1 MWDVFINLLL
11 TFNIF
16 FFHFKTSTN
25 CKSPSYNTILPL
37 INLVAPGFLCLVF
50 FSLLLTNKD
59 CREIWKG
66 CFAKCCNVFELCRPF
81 ETKLRAETDRSRCSS
96 TLTVLSDRKDSLP
109 YVGKRVDP
117 LAVKGKQPYPYPSHV
132 GRFLMRAKNQR
143 SSSLT
148 ALPMVQPNKTVVE
161 RNSVIEIIVSP
172 PPIELDERYRSHSV
186 PVFLSKEIDTQVTSE
201 LNKEAVSLAN
211 PREGN
216 ASEFSSIEDP
226 DMNSETDI
234 FIRETTKEYSS
245 RL

>member
-50 FSLLLTNKD
+50 FSLLFMNKD

-66 CFAKCCNVFELCRPF
+66 CFAKCCKIFELCKPF
-81 ETKLRAETDRSRCSS
+81 ETKLRAETNRSRCSS
-96 TLTVLSDRKDSLP
+96 TLTVLSDRKDSFP
-109 YVGKRVDP
+109 YAAKRVDP
-117 LAVKGKQPYPYPSHV
+117 DPSHV
-132 GRFLMRAKNQR
+132 GRFLMKAKNQR

-148 ALPMVQPNKTVVE
+148 ALPMVQPNKTAVE

-172 PPIELDERYRSHSV
+172 PPIELDERSRSHSV
-186 PVFLSKEIDTQVTSE
+186 PVFLSKEIDAQVTSK
-201 LNKEAVSLAN
+201 LNKEGVSSVN
-211 PREGN
+211 PPEGN
-216 ASEFSSIEDP
+216 ASECSSIADS

-234 FIRETTKEYSS
+234 FIREATKEYSS